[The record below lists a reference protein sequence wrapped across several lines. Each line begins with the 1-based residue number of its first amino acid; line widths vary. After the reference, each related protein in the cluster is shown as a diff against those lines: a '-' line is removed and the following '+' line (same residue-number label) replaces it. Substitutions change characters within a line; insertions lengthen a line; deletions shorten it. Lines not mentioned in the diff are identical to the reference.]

1 MSDSMFEMLNEQ
13 SALVA
18 EILSFLIEDT
28 KGLAMMRTVSKT
40 WNKTVIPHC
49 LRSKHFLKT
58 CATPKHQFLEELVT
72 FGESSY
78 AGRVYSLNNE
88 DSFEFLLRNTES
100 ADSNDAWLPK
110 NRIMFLRN
118 YKYSRPDDTF
128 DVPKQENYSFL
139 ENSAEEFSRF
149 CSILQ
154 ATKSWDEFK
163 TTSENA
169 YNEGFFLSVE
179 DLEKA
184 KSEGAKI
191 DLQKGR
197 GSRFLPVILTV
208 KLPLDQYTPSQ
219 AGSATIV
226 LLKAR
231 VNKVDVVPKYGSG
244 NVPSLHPFL
253 EFRDLASIAKEGD
266 ESYVYPTFAGYN
278 PVPNDDG
285 TMSCQVPLALH
296 LRDGLQ
302 DLLWDLDR
310 TDSYLPIEDLWRK
323 CQEQAVRE
331 GVAIADGF
339 VPQNLH
345 DKLMKDIDD
354 FNAKQIVD
362 YHPHSNDI
370 VRDIV
375 HPALY
380 SYVSGVS
387 PLSKSEAEISALSQ
401 DPNVAEEDR
410 MELDARDYWGRV
422 YEASAKYQWL
432 PTYFRIG
439 NDGSCT
445 ICDYI
450 NNLVPRNEN
459 EALYGSLAQLFSQAL
474 PLIESVYGYC
484 RVIKEEQYIRM
495 DDDSEM
501 SYDSVE
507 PESMDEKPVSLRGK
521 EVQVVTKI
529 VDYELEPGETYEG
542 VWHVEGMSH
551 EEIVATAIYF
561 IDRDEEIEGGD
572 ILFKRAFH
580 KQEAMYIFSHVDQ
593 VRPRE
598 MEDIIDEGLMPLG
611 TVETRQGRLVVFPN
625 SHVHKVSQI
634 KNMSTEEGGEK
645 KKRRIVVFFLINPER
660 RIASTREVAVQQEHA
675 GGTMKRG
682 DALEHRVA
690 LMKERKYTKQDWNV
704 RDIELC
710 EH

>member
-1 MSDSMFEMLNEQ
+1 MTRSMFELLNEQ
-13 SALVA
+13 PALVA
-18 EILSFLIEDT
+18 EVLSFLIEDT
-28 KGLAMMRTVSKT
+28 NGLAKMRTVSKT
-40 WNKTVIPHC
+40 WDKTVIPYC
-49 LRSKHFLKT
+49 LDGRRFLKT
-58 CATPKHQFLEELVT
+58 CAQSKYNFMEELVT
-72 FGESSY
+72 FGESAY
-78 AGRVYSLNNE
+78 AGRVYSLTNE
-88 DSFEFLLRNTES
+88 ESFEFFMQSGDKTDGWLRTN
-100 ADSNDAWLPK
+100 K
-110 NRIMFLRN
+110 IMFLRN
-118 YKYSRPDDTF
+118 YTYSRPDDLF

-139 ENSAEEFSRF
+139 EKSAEDFSNY
-149 CSILQ
+149 CSTLQ
-154 ATKSWDEFK
+154 STRSWDEFK
-163 TTSENA
+163 ATAEMA
-169 YNEGFFLSVE
+169 YTEGFFLSVE

-197 GSRFLPVILTV
+197 GSEFMPIILTV
-208 KLPLDQYTPSQ
+208 KLPLDEYTPLQ

-231 VNKVDVVPKYGSG
+231 VNKEDVVPKYGSG

-253 EFRDLASIAKEGD
+253 EFRDLVAKQGD
-266 ESYVYPTFAGYN
+266 ESYVYPTYAGYN
-278 PVPNDDG
+278 PVPSDDG
-285 TMSCQVPLALH
+285 TMSCQVPVALH

-302 DLLWDLDR
+302 ELLWDFET

-323 CQEQAVRE
+323 CQEQPVKE

-339 VPQNLH
+339 VPQDLH
-345 DKLMKDIDD
+345 VKLMKDIDD

-362 YHPHSNDI
+362 YHPHSNNT

-380 SYVSGVS
+380 SYVKGVS
-387 PLSKSEAEISALSQ
+387 PLSKSEAEIAALSQ
-401 DPNVAEEDR
+401 DPNVPEEDR
-410 MELDARDYWGRV
+410 VELAAKDYWGRP
-422 YEASAKYQWL
+422 YEASSKYQWL
-432 PTYFRIG
+432 PTYFSIG

-450 NNLVPRNEN
+450 NNLVPRTEN

-495 DDDSEM
+495 DDDSEI
-501 SYDSVE
+501 SYDSVDL
-507 PESMDEKPVSLRGK
+507 ESMDEKPVSLRGK
-521 EVQVVTKI
+521 EIQVVTKI
-529 VDYELEPGETYEG
+529 VDYELGPGETYEG

-561 IDRDEEIEGGD
+561 IDRDEEIKGGD

-625 SHVHKVSQI
+625 SHVHKVSAI
-634 KNMSTEEGGEK
+634 KNVSTEQGGEK

-660 RIASTREVAVQQEHA
+660 RIVSTREVAVQQEHA
-675 GGTMKRG
+675 GGTMKRE
-682 DALEHRVA
+682 DALEHRLA
-690 LMKERKYTKQDWNV
+690 LMKERKFTKQDWNV